1 MTTTE
6 PSSNLPDSGS
16 LSEEE
21 LAEIERKFDPETAF
35 RPVFGKLAALISV
48 ALVCMA
54 LYHWWASGFGTMR
67 ELVHRGIHLSF
78 VLSLV
83 FLLFSVQRKNPG
95 AQTDADI
102 PRAQLFGVQIR
113 YVVWAAIALVAASV
127 IGVKPVLI
135 AITIVAAWA
144 LLRNH
149 FYKFYE
155 KFSLGGVPVVDIV
168 LAILAVVASMYLPL
182 LPSELVAERV
192 GNPGQFEVFM
202 GTALLL
208 LTLETARRAVGP
220 TLPIIALI
228 FILFAYFGPYAP
240 GALKH
245 GGSSWLGIIN
255 HLYMTNQGIYG
266 IAIGVMAQY
275 VFLFI
280 LFGVLATRIGLGQLF
295 IDMAMVLAGRYAGG
309 PAKVAIFSSAF
320 MGTIS
325 GSSIA
330 NTVTTG
336 ALTIP
341 AMKRIGYP
349 SHFSGA
355 VEATSSTGGQI
366 TPPILGAAAFI
377 MVEYLEIP
385 LRDVLAAALFPA
397 LLHYFGIFIMVH
409 LEARK
414 LGLRGLNKDEMPNA
428 VLVLKQHWLSII
440 PLIILVYLIL
450 SGKTPDY
457 AAVFGIAACVVVG
470 VLNPV
475 NRLTFRD
482 LWNALVSGSKN
493 TLAVGAAAATV
504 GVVVGV
510 VTLTG
515 VGFRLGYVVVQ
526 TATELGD
533 TVAAIWPL
541 SMFSVSQWALFFSL
555 VLIAISCII
564 MGAGIP
570 TTATYIILV
579 AVAAP
584 ALAALQVEPLVA
596 HFFVFYYGVLA
607 DITPPVALAAYAAAG
622 IAGSNPFR
630 TGNTAFR
637 LGIAKALVPFVFVY
651 SPALLLVTDGF
662 TWGAFTI
669 TLIGAMAGISMIGC
683 AFAGYLFT
691 AMSQWQRWWTG
702 LVSLFFIAPGIKT
715 MLIGFVLIMPVLF
728 LQWKGRSMDYPAKHS
743 GTGSA

>member
-1 MTTTE
+1 MKSDATPELTPE
-6 PSSNLPDSGS
+6 K
-16 LSEEE
+16 
-21 LAEIERKFDPETAF
+21 LAEIEREFDPETAF
-35 RPVFGKLAALISV
+35 RPTGKTLGFVIAAILVSMSV
-48 ALVCMA
+48 
-54 LYHWWASGFGTMR
+54 YHFYASGFGLVR

-78 VLSLV
+78 VLGLV
-83 FLLFSVQRKNPG
+83 FLLFGVRKNDTLP
-95 AQTDADI
+95 
-102 PRAQLFGVQIR
+102 P
-113 YVVWAAIALVAASV
+113 
-127 IGVKPVLI
+127 K
-135 AITIVAAWA
+135 AWY
-144 LLRNH
+144 R
-149 FYKFYE
+149 FD
-155 KFSLGGVPVVDIV
+155 GVPLIDIV
-168 LAILAVVASMYLPL
+168 FAVLAVGAAMYLPL
-182 LPSELVAERV
+182 LPAAALAQRV
-192 GNPGQFEVFM
+192 GNPSPSDIFM
-202 GTALLL
+202 GSALLL
-208 LTLETARRAVGP
+208 LTLEATRRSVGP
-220 TLPIIALI
+220 TLPIIGLM
-228 FILFAYFGPYAP
+228 FIGFAYFGPWMP
-240 GALKH
+240 NALKH

-295 IDMAMVLAGRYAGG
+295 IDMAMVIAGRYSGG

-341 AMKRIGYP
+341 AMKRVGYP
-349 SHFSGA
+349 AHFAGA
-355 VEATSSTGGQI
+355 VEATASTGGQI

-409 LEARK
+409 LEAKK
-414 LGLRGLNKDEMPNA
+414 LGLRGLRAEELPKLG
-428 VLVLKQHWLSII
+428 VVLKDHWLSLI
-440 PLIILVYLIL
+440 PLVILVYLIL

-457 AAVFGIAACVVVG
+457 AAVYGIIACVVVG
-470 VLNPV
+470 FLNPTH
-475 NRLTFRD
+475 RLNIKD
-482 LWNALVSGSKN
+482 LWDSLAAGAKN

-526 TATELGD
+526 TATDIGTFLSALPILGYF
-533 TVAAIWPL
+533 TVA
-541 SMFSVSQWALFFSL
+541 QWALFTSL

-584 ALAALQVEPLVA
+584 ALAVLEVEPLVA

-622 IAGSNPFR
+622 IAGSNPFK

-651 SPALLLVTDGF
+651 SPALLLVADGF
-662 TWGAFTI
+662 TWWLFTI
-669 TLIGAMAGISMIGC
+669 TLIGAMLGIASLGV
-683 AFAGYLFT
+683 AFSGYLLT
-691 AMSQWQRWWTG
+691 PLKKWERWWVAV
-702 LVSLFFIAPGIKT
+702 VSFLFIAPGLFT
-715 MLIGFVLIMPVLF
+715 MAVGLVLMIPIAVL
-728 LQWKGRSMDYPAKHS
+728 QSKRAPG
-743 GTGSA
+743 

>member
-1 MTTTE
+1 MAADTTPELT
-6 PSSNLPDSGS
+6 PDQ
-16 LSEEE
+16 
-21 LAEIERKFDPETAF
+21 LAEIERQFDPETAF
-35 RPVFGKLAALISV
+35 RPTGRMLGYFIAAVLVSMSV
-48 ALVCMA
+48 
-54 LYHWWASGFGTMR
+54 YHFYASGFGLIR
-67 ELVHRGIHLSF
+67 ELLHRGIHLSF
-78 VLSLV
+78 VLGLV
-83 FLLFSVQRKNPG
+83 FLLFGLHKSDDHSLPAK
-95 AQTDADI
+95 
-102 PRAQLFGVQIR
+102 
-113 YVVWAAIALVAASV
+113 
-127 IGVKPVLI
+127 
-135 AITIVAAWA
+135 AWYR
-144 LLRNH
+144 LD
-149 FYKFYE
+149 
-155 KFSLGGVPVVDIV
+155 GVPLIDIMFAV
-168 LAILAVVASMYLPL
+168 LAVGAAMYLPL
-182 LPSELVAERV
+182 LPPEIVSERV
-192 GNPGQFEVFM
+192 GNPSQFDVFM
-202 GTALLL
+202 GTTLLL
-208 LTLETARRAVGP
+208 LTLEATRRSVGP
-220 TLPIIALI
+220 TLPIIAML
-228 FILFAYFGPYAP
+228 FIVFAYFGPWMP

-245 GGSSWLGIIN
+245 GGASWLGIIN

-295 IDMAMVLAGRYAGG
+295 IDLAMVIAGRYAGG

-341 AMKRIGYP
+341 AMKKVGYP
-349 SHFSGA
+349 AHFAGA
-355 VEATSSTGGQI
+355 VEATASTGGQI
-366 TPPILGAAAFI
+366 TPPIMGAAAFI

-385 LRDVLAAALFPA
+385 LRDILAAALFPA

-409 LEARK
+409 LEAKK
-414 LGLRGLNKDEMPNA
+414 LGLRGLRAEELPKIG
-428 VLVLKQHWLSII
+428 VVLKDHWLSII

-457 AAVFGIAACVVVG
+457 AAVYGIIACVVIG
-470 VLNPV
+470 FLNPTH
-475 NRLTFRD
+475 RLTISD
-482 LWNALVSGSKN
+482 LWDSLAAGAKN

-526 TATELGD
+526 TATDIGGFLS
-533 TVAAIWPL
+533 TVPVL
-541 SMFSVSQWALFFSL
+541 SYFTVTQWALFVSL

-584 ALAALQVEPLVA
+584 ALAQLQVEPLVA
-596 HFFVFYYGVLA
+596 HLFVFYYGVLA

-622 IAGSNPFR
+622 IAGSNPFK

-651 SPALLLVTDGF
+651 SPALLLVADGF
-662 TWGAFTI
+662 TWWLFTT
-669 TLIGAMAGISMIGC
+669 TLVGAMLGIASLGV
-683 AFAGYLFT
+683 AFSGYLF
-691 AMSQWQRWWTG
+691 APLARWERWWVAI
-702 LVSLFFIAPGIKT
+702 VSFLFIAPGLST
-715 MLIGFVLIMPVLF
+715 LFVGLIAMTPIVWRQI
-728 LQWKGRSMDYPAKHS
+728 QAKKDLALS
-743 GTGSA
+743 V

>member
-1 MTTTE
+1 M
-6 PSSNLPDSGS
+6 SQYDPDHE
-16 LSEEE
+16 LTPEE
-21 LAEIERKFDPETAF
+21 LHEIERKFDPELAF
-35 RPVFGKLAALISV
+35 RPTGKVIGIAISALLVAMSV
-48 ALVCMA
+48 
-54 LYHWWASGFGTMR
+54 YHFYASGFALVR
-67 ELVHRGIHLSF
+67 ELLHRGIHLSF
-78 VLSLV
+78 VLGLV
-83 FLLFSVQRKNPG
+83 FLLFAWRRSLS
-95 AQTDADI
+95 TDL
-102 PRAQLFGVQIR
+102 P
-113 YVVWAAIALVAASV
+113 
-127 IGVKPVLI
+127 KP
-135 AITIVAAWA
+135 AWH
-144 LLRNH
+144 RIN
-149 FYKFYE
+149 
-155 KFSLGGVPVVDIV
+155 GVPVVDIL
-168 LAILAVVASMYLPL
+168 LACLAVGASLYLPL
-182 LPSELVAERV
+182 LPPEIVSVRV
-192 GNPGQFEVFM
+192 GNPSSFDVVM

-208 LTLETARRAVGP
+208 LTLEATRRSVGS
-220 TLPIIALI
+220 TLPLIALV
-228 FILFAYFGPYAP
+228 FVAFALFGPWAP

-245 GGSSWLGIIN
+245 GGVAWEGLIN

-295 IDMAMVLAGRYAGG
+295 IDLAMVVAGRYAGG

-341 AMKRIGYP
+341 AMKKVGYP
-349 SHFSGA
+349 PHFSGA

-414 LGLRGLNKDEMPNA
+414 LGLRGLRADELPKMGI
-428 VLVLKQHWLSII
+428 VLRQHWLSVI
-440 PLIILVYLIL
+440 PLIVLVYMIL
-450 SGKTPDY
+450 SGKTPDF
-457 AAVFGIAACVVVG
+457 AAVYGIIACVVIG
-470 VLNPV
+470 FLNPV
-475 NRLTFRD
+475 NRLSLHD
-482 LWNALVSGSKN
+482 LWTALADGARN

-504 GVVVGV
+504 GIVVGV

-526 TATELGD
+526 TATDIGNIAGS
-533 TVAAIWPL
+533 VWPL
-541 SMFSVSQWALFFSL
+541 SLFTIGQWTLFFSL
-555 VLIAISCII
+555 ILIAVACII

-584 ALAALQVEPLVA
+584 ALGLLQVEPIVA

-622 IAGSNPFR
+622 IAGANPFK

-651 SPALLLVTDGF
+651 SPALLIVTDGF
-662 TWGAFTI
+662 TWAAFTV
-669 TLIGAMAGISMIGC
+669 TLAGAMIGIAGLGV
-683 AFAGYLFT
+683 AFSGFFLT
-691 AMSQWQRWWTG
+691 HMSRLERWWVG
-702 LVSLFFIAPGIKT
+702 LVSLLFIAPGLTT
-715 MLIGFVLIMPVLF
+715 MAVGLLLWAPVFFVHMT
-728 LQWKGRSMDYPAKHS
+728 KRAKS
-743 GTGSA
+743 V

>member
-1 MTTTE
+1 MTAETNDRELT
-6 PSSNLPDSGS
+6 P
-16 LSEEE
+16 EE
-21 LAEIERKFDPETAF
+21 LAEIERKYDPETAF
-35 RPVFGKLAALISV
+35 RPTGKQLGFVIAAFLVSMSV
-48 ALVCMA
+48 
-54 LYHWWASGFGTMR
+54 YHFYASGFGLIR
-67 ELVHRGIHLSF
+67 ELLHRGIHLSF
-78 VLSLV
+78 VLGLV
-83 FLLFSVQRKNPG
+83 FLLFGFRKEHG
-95 AQTDADI
+95 
-102 PRAQLFGVQIR
+102 
-113 YVVWAAIALVAASV
+113 
-127 IGVKPVLI
+127 
-135 AITIVAAWA
+135 TIV
-144 LLRNH
+144 R
-149 FYKFYE
+149 
-155 KFSLGGVPVVDIV
+155 GGITRIQGVPILDLVFSV
-168 LAILAVVASMYLPL
+168 LAVGAALYLPL
-182 LPSELVAERV
+182 LPPEIVSERV
-192 GNPGQFEVFM
+192 GNPSQSDVFM

-208 LTLETARRAVGP
+208 LTLEATRRSVGP
-220 TLPIIALI
+220 TLPIIALC
-228 FILFAYFGPYAP
+228 FVAFAFFGPWMP

-266 IAIGVMAQY
+266 VAIGVMAQY

-295 IDMAMVLAGRYAGG
+295 IDMAMVIAGRYSGG

-341 AMKRIGYP
+341 AMKRVGYP
-349 SHFSGA
+349 AHFA
-355 VEATSSTGGQI
+355 AATEATASTGGQI

-397 LLHYFGIFIMVH
+397 LLHYFGIFVMVH
-409 LEARK
+409 LEAKK
-414 LGLRGLNKDEMPNA
+414 LGLRGLRAEELPKLG
-428 VLVLKQHWLSII
+428 LVLKDHWLSII

-457 AAVFGIAACVVVG
+457 AAVYGIIACVVVG
-470 VLNPV
+470 FLNPTH
-475 NRLTFRD
+475 RLTIPD
-482 LWNALVSGSKN
+482 LWGALSTGAKS

-526 TATELGD
+526 TATDIGEFVGG
-533 TVAAIWPL
+533 IWPL
-541 SMFSVSQWALFFSL
+541 SYFTIAQWALFFSL
-555 VLIAISCII
+555 VLIAVACII

-584 ALAALQVEPLVA
+584 ALAQLQVQPLVA

-622 IAGSNPFR
+622 IAGSNPFQ

-651 SPALLLVTDGF
+651 SPALLLVADGF
-662 TWGAFTI
+662 TWWAFTY
-669 TLIGAMAGISMIGC
+669 TLIGAMLGIFSIGV
-683 AFAGYLFT
+683 AFSGYLIAPLKT
-691 AMSQWQRWWTG
+691 WQRWWIG
-702 LVSLFFIAPGIKT
+702 LASFLFIAPGVTTMAIGLVLVAPILLWQIPQKRRHSSEIK
-715 MLIGFVLIMPVLF
+715 
-728 LQWKGRSMDYPAKHS
+728 
-743 GTGSA
+743 

>member
-1 MTTTE
+1 MAADTTPELTPE
-6 PSSNLPDSGS
+6 Q
-16 LSEEE
+16 
-21 LAEIERKFDPETAF
+21 LAEIERQFDPETAF
-35 RPVFGKLAALISV
+35 RPTGRMLGYFIAAVLVSMSV
-48 ALVCMA
+48 
-54 LYHWWASGFGTMR
+54 YHFYASGFGLIR
-67 ELVHRGIHLSF
+67 ELLHRGIHLSF
-78 VLSLV
+78 VLGLV
-83 FLLFSVQRKNPG
+83 FLLFGLRKSDDHDLP
-95 AQTDADI
+95 
-102 PRAQLFGVQIR
+102 P
-113 YVVWAAIALVAASV
+113 
-127 IGVKPVLI
+127 K
-135 AITIVAAWA
+135 AWYR
-144 LLRNH
+144 LD
-149 FYKFYE
+149 
-155 KFSLGGVPVVDIV
+155 GVPLIDIMFAV
-168 LAILAVVASMYLPL
+168 LAVGAAMYLPL
-182 LPSELVAERV
+182 LPPEIVSERV
-192 GNPGQFEVFM
+192 GNPSQFDVFM

-208 LTLETARRAVGP
+208 LTLEATRRSVGP
-220 TLPIIALI
+220 TLPIIATF
-228 FILFAYFGPYAP
+228 FIVFAFFGPWMP

-245 GGSSWLGIIN
+245 GGASWLGIIN

-295 IDMAMVLAGRYAGG
+295 IDLAMVIAGRYAGG

-341 AMKRIGYP
+341 AMKKVGYP
-349 SHFSGA
+349 AHFAGA
-355 VEATSSTGGQI
+355 VEATASTGGQI
-366 TPPILGAAAFI
+366 TPPIMGAAAFI

-385 LRDVLAAALFPA
+385 LRDILAAALFPA

-409 LEARK
+409 LEAKK
-414 LGLRGLNKDEMPNA
+414 LGLRGLRAEELPK
-428 VLVLKQHWLSII
+428 VGVVLKDHWLSII
-440 PLIILVYLIL
+440 PLVILVYLIL

-457 AAVFGIAACVVVG
+457 AAVYGIIACVVVG
-470 VLNPV
+470 FLNPTH
-475 NRLTFRD
+475 RLTISD
-482 LWNALVSGSKN
+482 LWDSLAAGAKN

-526 TATELGD
+526 TATDIGGFLS
-533 TVAAIWPL
+533 TVPVL
-541 SMFSVSQWALFFSL
+541 SYFSVTQWALFVSL
-555 VLIAISCII
+555 VLIAFSCII

-584 ALAALQVEPLVA
+584 ALAQLQVEPLVA

-622 IAGSNPFR
+622 IAGSNPFK

-651 SPALLLVTDGF
+651 SPALLLVADGF
-662 TWGAFTI
+662 TWWLFTT
-669 TLIGAMAGISMIGC
+669 TLFGAMLGIASLGV
-683 AFAGYLFT
+683 AFSGYLF
-691 AMSQWQRWWTG
+691 APLAKWERWWVA
-702 LVSLFFIAPGIKT
+702 LVSFLFIAPGLNT
-715 MLIGFVLIMPVLF
+715 MFIGLIAMAPIVWRQIV
-728 LQWKGRSMDYPAKHS
+728 RSKA
-743 GTGSA
+743 

>member
-1 MTTTE
+1 MPADTIPE
-6 PSSNLPDSGS
+6 
-16 LSEEE
+16 LSAEQ
-21 LAEIERKFDPETAF
+21 LAEIERKYDPETAF
-35 RPVFGKLAALISV
+35 RATGKILGFWISAALVGMSV
-48 ALVCMA
+48 
-54 LYHWWASGFGTMR
+54 YHFYASGFGLVR

-78 VLSLV
+78 VLGLV
-83 FLLFSVQRKNPG
+83 FLLFGLRKSNNNM
-95 AQTDADI
+95 QSK
-102 PRAQLFGVQIR
+102 
-113 YVVWAAIALVAASV
+113 VWY
-127 IGVKPVLI
+127 
-135 AITIVAAWA
+135 
-144 LLRNH
+144 R
-149 FYKFYE
+149 FD
-155 KFSLGGVPVVDIV
+155 GVPLADMIMAV
-168 LAILAVVASMYLPL
+168 LAITAAMYLPL
-182 LPSELVAERV
+182 LPATALAQRV
-192 GNPGQFEVFM
+192 GNPSSLDIFM
-202 GTALLL
+202 GTALLF
-208 LTLETARRAVGP
+208 LTLEATRRSVGP
-220 TLPIIALI
+220 TLPIIGLL
-228 FILFAYFGPYAP
+228 FIAFAYFGPWMP

-295 IDMAMVLAGRYAGG
+295 IDLAMVIAGRYSGG

-341 AMKRIGYP
+341 AMKKVGYP
-349 SHFSGA
+349 AHFSGA

-409 LEARK
+409 LEAKK
-414 LGLRGLNKDEMPNA
+414 LGLRGLQEDELPK
-428 VLVLKQHWLSII
+428 VSVVLKDHWLSLI

-450 SGKTPDY
+450 SGKTPDF
-457 AAVFGIAACVVVG
+457 AAVYGIIACVVVG
-470 VLNPV
+470 FLNPTH
-475 NRLTFRD
+475 RLNFKD
-482 LWNALVSGSKN
+482 LWDSLASGAKN

-526 TATELGD
+526 TATDIGTFFSSLPVLGYF
-533 TVAAIWPL
+533 TVT
-541 SMFSVSQWALFFSL
+541 QWALFTSL
-555 VLIAISCII
+555 ILIAIACVI

-584 ALAALQVEPLVA
+584 ALAQLQVEPLVA

-622 IAGSNPFR
+622 IAGSNPFK

-651 SPALLLVTDGF
+651 SPALLLVADGF
-662 TWGAFTI
+662 TWWLFTI
-669 TLIGAMAGISMIGC
+669 TLIGAMLGIASLGV
-683 AFAGYLFT
+683 AFSGFLIVPLKK
-691 AMSQWQRWWTG
+691 WERWW
-702 LVSLFFIAPGIKT
+702 VSVVSFLFIAPGLIT
-715 MLIGFVLIMPVLF
+715 MTLGMILIIPIIGLQMKRKKLLQREGISQAGF
-728 LQWKGRSMDYPAKHS
+728 GHS
-743 GTGSA
+743 AD

>member
-1 MTTTE
+1 MAQLDPGHDLTPE
-6 PSSNLPDSGS
+6 DLH
-16 LSEEE
+16 
-21 LAEIERKFDPETAF
+21 EIERKFDPELAF
-35 RPVFGKLAALISV
+35 RPTGPIMTMVISI
-48 ALVCMA
+48 ALVAMSVYHFYAAGFA
-54 LYHWWASGFGTMR
+54 LVR
-67 ELVHRGIHLSF
+67 ELLHRGIHLSF
-78 VLSLV
+78 VLGLV
-83 FLLFSVQRKNPG
+83 FLLFAWRRALSTQMPRPAWYRFNGVSIL
-95 AQTDADI
+95 DI
-102 PRAQLFGVQIR
+102 
-113 YVVWAAIALVAASV
+113 
-127 IGVKPVLI
+127 
-135 AITIVAAWA
+135 
-144 LLRNH
+144 LLA
-149 FYKFYE
+149 
-155 KFSLGGVPVVDIV
+155 G
-168 LAILAVVASMYLPL
+168 LAVIASLYLPL
-182 LPSELVAERV
+182 LPPEVVSLRV
-192 GNPGQFEVFM
+192 GNPSSFDVLM

-208 LTLETARRAVGP
+208 LTLEATRRSVGP
-220 TLPIIALI
+220 TLPLIALV
-228 FILFAYFGPYAP
+228 FVAFALFGPWAP

-245 GGSSWLGIIN
+245 GGVAWSGLIN

-280 LFGVLATRIGLGQLF
+280 VFGILATRIGLGQLF
-295 IDMAMVLAGRYAGG
+295 IDLAMVIAGRYAGG

-341 AMKRIGYP
+341 AMKKVGYP
-349 SHFSGA
+349 PHFAGA

-414 LGLRGLNKDEMPNA
+414 LGLRGLRADELPKA
-428 VLVLKQHWLSII
+428 GVVLRQHWLSII
-440 PLIILVYLIL
+440 PLVILVYMIL
-450 SGKTPDY
+450 SGKTPDF
-457 AAVFGIAACVVVG
+457 AAVYGIIACVVVG
-470 VLNPV
+470 FLNPV
-475 NRLTFRD
+475 NRLTLPD
-482 LWNALVSGSKN
+482 LWQALADGARN

-504 GVVVGV
+504 GIVVGV

-526 TATELGD
+526 TATDIGN
-533 TVAAIWPL
+533 VVGGIWPL
-541 SMFSVSQWALFFSL
+541 SIFTIGQWTLFFSL
-555 VLIAISCII
+555 LLIAISCII

-584 ALAALQVEPLVA
+584 ALGLLEVQPIVA

-622 IAGSNPFR
+622 IAGANPFR

-651 SPALLLVTDGF
+651 SPALLLITDGF
-662 TWGAFTI
+662 TWAAFTI
-669 TLIGAMAGISMIGC
+669 TLFGAMLGIAGLGV
-683 AFAGYLFT
+683 AFSGFFLT
-691 AMSQWQRWWTG
+691 HMSRLSRWWVG
-702 LVSLFFIAPGIKT
+702 LVSLLFIAPGLGT
-715 MLIGFVLIMPVLF
+715 MALGALLWAPVAF
-728 LQWKGRSMDYPAKHS
+728 LQLRRRA
-743 GTGSA
+743 AEA

>member
-1 MTTTE
+1 MTSDTQ
-6 PSSNLPDSGS
+6 PK
-16 LSEEE
+16 LSAEE
-21 LAEIERKFDPETAF
+21 LVEIEREFDPETAF
-35 RPVFGKLAALISV
+35 RPTGQWLAWVIAI
-48 ALVCMA
+48 ALVSMSA
-54 LYHWWASGFGTMR
+54 YHFYASGFGLIR
-67 ELVHRGIHLSF
+67 ELLHRGIHLSF
-78 VLSLV
+78 VLGLV
-83 FLLFSVQRKNPG
+83 FLLFGTRKSTMTAAPAPKWYLPG
-95 AQTDADI
+95 GIPFWDI
-102 PRAQLFGVQIR
+102 LFSIMAVG
-113 YVVWAAIALVAASV
+113 AAL
-127 IGVKPVLI
+127 
-135 AITIVAAWA
+135 
-144 LLRNH
+144 
-149 FYKFYE
+149 
-155 KFSLGGVPVVDIV
+155 
-168 LAILAVVASMYLPL
+168 YLPL
-182 LPSELVAERV
+182 LPPEIVSERV
-192 GNPGQFEVFM
+192 GNPSQSDVLM
-202 GTALLL
+202 GTFLLV
-208 LTLETARRAVGP
+208 LTLEASRRSVGP
-220 TLPIIALI
+220 TLPIIAMI
-228 FILFAYFGPYAP
+228 FITFALFGPYAP

-245 GGSSWLGIIN
+245 GGTSWLGLIN

-295 IDMAMVLAGRYAGG
+295 IDLAMVIAGRYSGG

-341 AMKRIGYP
+341 AMKRVGYP
-349 SHFSGA
+349 AHFAGA
-355 VEATSSTGGQI
+355 VEATASTGGQI

-409 LEARK
+409 LEAKK
-414 LGLRGLNKDEMPNA
+414 LGLRGLRAEELPKAA
-428 VLVLKQHWLSII
+428 VVLRQHWLSII
-440 PLIILVYLIL
+440 PLGILVYLIL
-450 SGKTPDY
+450 SGRTPDF
-457 AAVFGIAACVVVG
+457 AAVYGIIACVVVG
-470 VLNPV
+470 FLNPV
-475 NRLTFRD
+475 NRLTLRD
-482 LWNALVSGSKN
+482 LWDALASGAKN

-504 GVVVGV
+504 GIVVGV

-526 TATELGD
+526 TATDIGGFFSS
-533 TVAAIWPL
+533 IWPL
-541 SMFSVSQWALFFSL
+541 SYFAIEQWALFVSL
-555 VLIAISCII
+555 ILIAISCII

-584 ALAALQVEPLVA
+584 ALAQLQVQPLVS

-622 IAGSNPFR
+622 IAGSNPFQ

-651 SPALLLVTDGF
+651 SPALLLVADGF
-662 TWGAFTI
+662 TWGSFTI
-669 TLIGAMAGISMIGC
+669 TFFSAMLGIGSLGMAFS
-683 AFAGYLFT
+683 GYFLNHLKL
-691 AMSQWQRWWTG
+691 WQRWWVA
-702 LVSLFFIAPGIKT
+702 LVAFLFIAPGIIT
-715 MLIGFVLIMPVLF
+715 TAVGLILMLPVVIP
-728 LQWKGRSMDYPAKHS
+728 QVMQRRAQNAG
-743 GTGSA
+743 